1 MSFRIREAQL
11 NDAKTLTALEN
22 RCFDGDQLGLR
33 SFQRLIKQPSAHV
46 YLIEAEDSGAL
57 AGYALMLT
65 RKNSYWQRLY
75 SIAIAPE
82 FRGQGIGKRLFAYLF
97 ETAQHA
103 RCKGIRLE
111 VKQSNQAAI
120 ELYRAFGFEIVDV
133 LPMYYED
140 GSDGYRMQHS
150 FSSRAH

>member
-1 MSFRIREAQL
+1 MNFQIREAQFHE
-11 NDAKTLTALEN
+11 ASALTELEN

-46 YLIEAEDSGAL
+46 YVIEAEASRAL
-57 AGYALMLT
+57 AGYALVLT

-82 FRGQGIGKRLFAYLF
+82 FRGQGIGKKLFSHIF
-97 ETAQHA
+97 EVAQHA

-111 VKQSNQAAI
+111 VKQANHAAI
-120 ELYRAFGFEIVDV
+120 ELYRAFGFEIVDL

>member
-1 MSFRIREAQL
+1 MTFHIREAQFS
-11 NDAKTLTALEN
+11 DAHALTHLEN

-46 YLIEAEDSGAL
+46 YVIETAETQEL

-65 RKNSYWQRLY
+65 RKNSYWHRLY

-82 FRGQGIGKRLFAYLF
+82 FRGQGVGKKLFAHIF
-97 ETAQHA
+97 NAAQHA

-111 VKQSNQAAI
+111 VKQSNRAAI
-120 ELYRAFGFEIVDV
+120 ELYHAFGFEIVDV